1 MSVTVSQLIGRLT
14 NIIAEDR
21 ALRDL
26 SVKGEV
32 RNFKLTSKGHIF
44 FRLSEGDMGINAVIF
59 AGVARRLPLIPQDGM
74 NVVATGNV
82 EVYRVNGEC
91 RLIVSAIQQDEGV
104 GEAMQQLE
112 QLKARLRAEG
122 LFSQR
127 RPRPYPPSSICFVTS
142 ETGAV
147 IKDMMNIL
155 ERRYPFVRACLVPV
169 QVQGADAPESI
180 ARGIEKAQHS
190 GCDLIIFGR
199 GGGSPEELSPFSSE
213 IVARAVYASRIP
225 TISAVGHEIDHPI
238 SDDVADG
245 CAPTP
250 SAAIEIAV
258 PDVKEYMANIS
269 ELHSHIRAKALSR
282 LAEAGTRL
290 EAAEKLL
297 SYHKPS
303 NRLEMQS
310 RRVSDLYASIQKDFT
325 SLISVKES
333 RLAATAELLSA
344 FDPLKTLQR
353 GYSMTY
359 KDGSLISSVKSVTKG
374 EKITVKL
381 SDGDLEAVV
390 ESVSPSS
397 KEQ

>member
-14 NIIAEDR
+14 NLIADDR
-21 ALRDL
+21 ALHNL

-32 RNFKLTSKGHIF
+32 INFKLTSKGHIF
-44 FRLSEGDMGINAVIF
+44 FKLTEGDVGINAVIF
-59 AGVARRLPLIPQDGM
+59 AGVARRLAFLPQDGM

-127 RPRPYPPSSICFVTS
+127 RPLPYPPSSICFVTS

-147 IKDMMNIL
+147 IKDMTNIL
-155 ERRYPFVRACLVPV
+155 ERRYPFVRAILVPV
-169 QVQGADAPESI
+169 SVQGADAPASI
-180 ARGIEKAQHS
+180 ARGIEKAQTS

-199 GGGSPEELSPFSSE
+199 GGGSPEELSAFSSE

-225 TISAVGHEIDHPI
+225 TISAVGHDIDHPI
-238 SDDVADG
+238 SDDVADAY
-245 CAPTP
+245 APTP

-258 PDVKEYMANIS
+258 PDIKEYMADIS
-269 ELHSHIRAKALSR
+269 ELHDRIRSMALNRLTEAKA
-282 LAEAGTRL
+282 RL

-303 NRLEMQS
+303 NLLEAQS
-310 RRVSDLYASIQKDFT
+310 RRISDLYALIQKDFT
-325 SLISVKES
+325 SLISRKES
-333 RLAATAELLSA
+333 GLAAAAELLSA
-344 FDPLKTLQR
+344 FDPLNTLRR

-359 KDGSLISSVKSVTKG
+359 KDGSLISSVSSVAKG

-390 ESVSPSS
+390 ENISPSS
-397 KEQ
+397 KE